1 MQATR
6 GTPLSADDGPAPR
19 HTGRSTDRST
29 GRSTRRVR
37 VAFALIALTAYT
49 ADQLTKALAAARL
62 AGGEQVELIPGLFW
76 LTYVRNPGAAF
87 SLGTQFTVAIS
98 IFAIV
103 AVGVVLWL
111 SRRLAGSL
119 LWAVALGLLLAG
131 IAGNLTD
138 RLLRDPGPL
147 RGHVIDFFAVPHWP
161 VFNVADICI
170 NLGAA
175 LVIVQAFRG
184 IQIDGSPAEDQER
197 ES

>member
-29 GRSTRRVR
+29 GRSTGRVR

-49 ADQLTKALAAARL
+49 ADQLTKALADARL
-62 AGGEQVELIPGLFW
+62 AGGDQVELIPGLFW

-184 IQIDGSPAEDQER
+184 IQIDGSPAEEQER